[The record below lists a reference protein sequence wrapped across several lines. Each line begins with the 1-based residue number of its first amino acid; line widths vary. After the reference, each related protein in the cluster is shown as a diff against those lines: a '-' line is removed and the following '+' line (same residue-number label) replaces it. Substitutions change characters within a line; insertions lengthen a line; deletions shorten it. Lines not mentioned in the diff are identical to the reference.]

1 MMFPT
6 LDNVQEYLNAKQWD
20 KLLKEYSKYKVIIQ
34 QTKESNVVLE
44 MVGDFIMIY
53 EWIDS
58 RPDEWIN
65 PKSYWFNSFFTL

>member
-6 LDNVQEYLNAKQWD
+6 LDNVQEYLNTKQWD

-44 MVGDFIMIY
+44 MVC
-53 EWIDS
+53 
-58 RPDEWIN
+58 
-65 PKSYWFNSFFTL
+65 FFVFRE